1 MALPNSFDEMHEY
14 LETAYRRFA
23 QQLFVNSDPIQIP
36 HRFADKADVEIAAL
50 LASTIAW
57 GNRRSIISSM
67 ERLLN
72 LMGNRPHEFVLNF
85 GRADA
90 QRLKGF
96 VHRTFNADDAAGFIQ
111 ALQRIY
117 LNHNGLH
124 GVFLEGYQQSGSI
137 EGALRHFRHIF
148 CAADFP
154 QRSLKH
160 VANVDAGSAAKRLN
174 MFLRWMVR
182 PSTEGI
188 DFGLWND
195 IPTSALLVPLDVH
208 SARVGRTLELLQR
221 RQNDLRAVQE
231 LTHELSLFDPNDPV
245 KYDFALFGLG
255 VYGEL

>member
-1 MALPNSFDEMHEY
+1 MALPNSFAEMHEY
-14 LETAYRRFA
+14 LETAYHRFA
-23 QQLFVNSDPIQIP
+23 QRLFVNSDPIQIP
-36 HRFADKADVEIAAL
+36 HRFENKADIEISAL

-67 ERLLN
+67 DKLLSC
-72 LMGNRPHEFVLNF
+72 MGNRPHEFVVNYKPT
-85 GRADA
+85 DA
-90 QRLKGF
+90 KHLKGF

-111 ALQRIY
+111 SLQHIY

-124 GVFLEGYQQSGSI
+124 SVFAEGYRQSGNI
-137 EGALRHFRHIF
+137 EGALRHFRRTF
-148 CAADFP
+148 CADDFP
-154 QRSLKH
+154 QRSQKH

-182 PSTEGI
+182 PSIEGI

-195 IPTSALLVPLDVH
+195 IPTSALLMPLDVH
-208 SARVGRTLELLQR
+208 SARVGRALGLLQR

-231 LTHELSLFDPNDPV
+231 LTHELSQFDANDPV